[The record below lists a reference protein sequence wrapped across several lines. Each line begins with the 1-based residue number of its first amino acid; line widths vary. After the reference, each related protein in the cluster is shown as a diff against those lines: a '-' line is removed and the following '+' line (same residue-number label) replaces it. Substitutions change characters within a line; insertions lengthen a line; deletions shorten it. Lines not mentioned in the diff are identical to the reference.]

1 MNIRKEKTSITSLI
15 GLLDNGT
22 FTNAQVL
29 RDIVDAVEPMHHL
42 ATTRVSE
49 DGVFAK
55 VFADQVAE
63 RLEKIFKLANN
74 RLAEMVE
81 EVEEKA
87 LNNIG

>member
-1 MNIRKEKTSITSLI
+1 MNLKKEKTSITPLM
-15 GLLDNGT
+15 GLTDNNT
-22 FTNAQVL
+22 FSTAQVL

-42 ATTRVSE
+42 ATTRVAE

-63 RLEKIFKLANN
+63 RMENIFKLAND
-74 RLAEMVE
+74 RLAVMIE

-87 LNNIG
+87 LNNIA